1 MENKV
6 KKSGVLFLIV
16 TLSLLLVIL
25 VGCAGTATTAAPST
39 TAAPPK
45 TTVTVAPTTTAPI
58 TTAPVTTAPTSAP
71 PSTTAGKQIVL
82 SMAGTVPENDI
93 KTRAMRNFAAEVL
106 DKSNGTVKIN
116 VFPNG
121 QLVLDKDMVT
131 AIPAGMAD
139 LAQCQLGSF
148 SGLVPE
154 AAIMDLGM
162 VFSNDDHW
170 FAVANGKVGDI
181 ITTKL
186 AAKANSKFLCW
197 MAQGPTSVFASTTK
211 TIKTPDDMK
220 GLKFRTPP
228 SAYYVKAVGA
238 LGAAGT
244 IISAN
249 ELYTALQTNTVSATF
264 CTSRTFN
271 ENKWFEVAPY
281 VSRMLFAP
289 QSSHSFIAN
298 LDSWKKLPADAQQII
313 MTAAKNQEAWTRA
326 NSAADD
332 AGYWK
337 TIQDLKDSGKIK
349 DLYVIPDPVV
359 KQFIAIVMPS
369 QIAAINADPNITPG
383 VMDLVEQARP
393 K

>member
-1 MENKV
+1 
-6 KKSGVLFLIV
+6 
-16 TLSLLLVIL
+16 
-25 VGCAGTATTAAPST
+25 
-39 TAAPPK
+39 
-45 TTVTVAPTTTAPI
+45 
-58 TTAPVTTAPTSAP
+58 
-71 PSTTAGKQIVL
+71 
-82 SMAGTVPENDI
+82 MAGTVPEADI

-106 DKSNGTVKIN
+106 DKSGGNIKIN

-170 FAVANGKVGDI
+170 FAVANGKVGEI
-181 ITTKL
+181 VTQKL
-186 AAKANSKFLCW
+186 AAKANSQFLCW
-197 MAQGPTSVFASTTK
+197 MAQGPTSVWASTTK

-281 VSRMLFAP
+281 VSRMVFAP

-298 LDSWKKLPADAQQII
+298 MDSWKKLTPDAQKII

-332 AGYWK
+332 AAYWK

-369 QIAAINADPNITPG
+369 QIAAINADPNITKG
-383 VMDLVEQARP
+383 VMDLVEAVRP